1 MSVKYDGARMQE
13 PFIVRFMV
21 KKTGRVLKRGFWNLI
36 EANRFAMKLKHSKR
50 CELLSC
56 PGDL

>member
-1 MSVKYDGARMQE
+1 MQE
-13 PFIVRFMV
+13 PFVVRFMV
-21 KKTGRVLKRGFWNLI
+21 KKTGRVLKKGFWNLR
-36 EANRFAMKLKHSKR
+36 EAKCFEMKLKHSKR